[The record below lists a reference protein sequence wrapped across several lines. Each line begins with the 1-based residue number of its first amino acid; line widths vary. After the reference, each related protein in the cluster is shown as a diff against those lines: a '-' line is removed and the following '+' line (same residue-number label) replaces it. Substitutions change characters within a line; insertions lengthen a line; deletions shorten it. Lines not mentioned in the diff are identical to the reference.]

1 VIKLPPANKEKR
13 IKMADKTGKKIV
25 AKRVVL
31 HFPKRMVD
39 EPILYRLIKDFD
51 LQFNIL
57 KASITPEAEG
67 LMVVELKGEQKHYD
81 EGVQYL
87 IDSGVKIQALSQDV
101 TRNEERCTSCGACV
115 TVCPAGAFEY
125 EPRTLVVHFKNSKCV
140 ACGLCIKACPP
151 RAMEL
156 HF

>member
-1 VIKLPPANKEKR
+1 MTDKEKATPR
-13 IKMADKTGKKIV
+13 TFTKK
-25 AKRVVL
+25 VVL

-39 EPILYRLIKDFD
+39 EPILYRLIKDYD

-67 LMVVELKGEQKHYD
+67 LMVVELKGDRKQYD
-81 EGVQYL
+81 LGVQYL
-87 IDSGVKIQALSQDV
+87 IDSGVKIQSLSQDV

-115 TVCPAGAFEY
+115 TVCPAGAFSY
-125 EPRTLVVHFKNSKCV
+125 EPATMIVRFNNAKCV
-140 ACGLCIKACPP
+140 ACGLCIKSCPP

>member
-1 VIKLPPANKEKR
+1 
-13 IKMADKTGKKIV
+13 MADTEKTNKKSISR
-25 AKRVVL
+25 KVVL

-39 EPILYRLIKDFD
+39 EPILYRLIKDYN
-51 LQFNIL
+51 LEFNIL

-67 LMVVELKGEQKHYD
+67 LMVVELKGDHQHLDK
-81 EGVQYL
+81 GVQYL
-87 IDSGVKIQALSQDV
+87 IDCGVKIQSLSQDV

-125 EPRTLVVHFKNSKCV
+125 KRPSMEVRFNDAKCV

>member
-1 VIKLPPANKEKR
+1 VSEQTNKKSV
-13 IKMADKTGKKIV
+13 TKK
-25 AKRVVL
+25 VVL

-39 EPILYRLIKDFD
+39 EPILFRLIKDYD

-67 LMVVELKGEQKHYD
+67 LMVVELKGEQKNYD
-81 EGVQYL
+81 RGVQYL

-101 TRNEERCTSCGACV
+101 TRNEDRCTNCGACV

-125 EPRTLVVHFKNSKCV
+125 EPRTLIVRFNDNKCV